1 MDQRRSVTRNLNV
14 ARYLLGVFQD
24 RGEVCFCEQL
34 AKLLTRQSRRGEA
47 NTGEVE
53 REVRDLV
60 ACILALLYPREPEAV
75 LRHQAAILDPFLAEP
90 SPDLRNQ
97 RLVDSL
103 SGFLADHF
111 AREPADSLSCQVQR
125 WLKAASDEELR
136 RLTVDILAEHFQ
148 YNRNYLADK
157 YRHETGLTLQEALVR
172 EKMNRAFQL
181 FTRRDETLTV
191 KEVADRLGFSDVPYF
206 RKLFQRRYGY
216 LPSDIR

>member
-24 RGEVCFCEQL
+24 RGEACFREQVL
-34 AKLLTRQSRRGEA
+34 KYLTRQNRRGE
-47 NTGEVE
+47 TRPGEIE
-53 REVRDLV
+53 REVQDLV
-60 ACILALLYPREPEAV
+60 ACCLALLYPQEPEAV
-75 LRHQAAILDPFLAEP
+75 LRHQAAILDPFLAEAG
-90 SPDLRNQ
+90 PDQRNQ

-103 SGFLADHF
+103 SGFLKDHF

-125 WLKAASDEELR
+125 WLKAAADEELR
-136 RLTVDILAEHFQ
+136 RLTVDTLAEHFE

-157 YRHETGLTLQEALVR
+157 YRLETGLTLQEALVR

-181 FTRRDETLTV
+181 FTQRTEFLTV
-191 KEVADRLGFSDVPYF
+191 KEVADRLGFSDVAHF
-206 RKLFQRRYGY
+206 RKLFQSRYGY